1 MKALLYCRT
10 PLAADGTSAP
20 SIAEQ
25 EELLVG
31 EATDRGLEF
40 VVFKDEVSESGDGDR
55 LAEALELLDE
65 HQADVLMAVR
75 LDWIFDSDADVQE
88 MVDRSKRKGWGII
101 LSGDNVDS
109 SSPDLFGTHLKAVA
123 TAEERAI
130 ISRRTREAMQ
140 RQKAEGA
147 LFGRPVDPGFI
158 ATYREVL
165 AMVNRGMSYNAVART
180 LNDQGIAT
188 AKGRTWYASTIKAMV
203 ESETARRIGQPR
215 TG

>member
-10 PLAADGTSAP
+10 PLASSTSTAP
-20 SIAEQ
+20 SIVEQ
-25 EELLVG
+25 EELLTRD
-31 EATDRGLEF
+31 ARDRGLEF
-40 VVFKDEVSESGDGDR
+40 EVFRDVAGRDNADR
-55 LAEALELLDE
+55 LAEALELLDL

-75 LDWIFDSDADVQE
+75 LDWILDSSTDVAGL
-88 MVDRSKRKGWGII
+88 VDRSRRKGWRII
-101 LSGDNVDS
+101 LSGDNIDS
-109 SSPDLFGTHLKAVA
+109 PTPDLFGPHLKAVI
-123 TAEERAI
+123 TAEERET

-140 RQKAEGA
+140 RKKAEGA

-180 LNDQGIAT
+180 LNDQGIST
-188 AKGRTWYASTIKAMV
+188 AKGRTWHASTVKAMV
-203 ESETARRIGQPR
+203 ESETAKRIERPQ